1 MAAKR
6 YTARSHAA
14 VRTDNPREAVNVAP
28 WSTKATVGMIMAVL
42 GLLVLP
48 IIFCPVGILGLRV
61 LPIIFCL
68 VGVALGIWAEKDGDP
83 HGTTVAIT
91 VAICL
96 AVEVVFGVFVFIALG
111 AMGF

>member
-14 VRTDNPREAVNVAP
+14 VRTDSHRGAVSMVP

-48 IIFCPVGILGLRV
+48 IVFCPVGI
-61 LPIIFCL
+61 
-68 VGVALGIWAEKDGDP
+68 ALGIWAEKDGDP

-91 VAICL
+91 AAICL
-96 AVEVVFGVFVFIALG
+96 AVGVVFGVLAFIALS

>member
-48 IIFCPVGILGLRV
+48 IVFCPVGI
-61 LPIIFCL
+61 
-68 VGVALGIWAEKDGDP
+68 ALGIWAEKDGDP

-91 VAICL
+91 AAICL
-96 AVEVVFGVFVFIALG
+96 AVGVVFGVLAFIALS

>member
-1 MAAKR
+1 MPAKH

-14 VRTDNPREAVNVAP
+14 VRTDSHREAIGMAP

-48 IIFCPVGILGLRV
+48 IIFCPVGI
-61 LPIIFCL
+61 
-68 VGVALGIWAEKDGDP
+68 ALGIGAEKDGDP

-91 VAICL
+91 STICL
-96 AVEVVFGVFVFIALG
+96 AVGVVFGMLAFIALS